1 MGALQLL
8 ASAGRPL
15 ETILTAI
22 GMGGDV
28 DTAAAMAG
36 AIAGARLGPAAVPND
51 LASGIHD
58 RGTWKAGDLA
68 RLACEAAH
76 VASGPRAGNAEIAF

>member
-1 MGALQLL
+1 VLWALYSFLR
-8 ASAGRPL
+8 SPDDYW

-22 GMGGDV
+22 GVGGDV
-28 DTAAAMAG
+28 DTTAAMAG
-36 AIAGARLGPAAVPND
+36 AIAGARLGPAGVPND

-68 RLACEAAH
+68 RLAREAAH
-76 VASGPRAGNAEIAF
+76 VASRPERGMPK